1 MTVSCACPPAL
12 RRSRLAHA
20 FARLLDDQ
28 SRWVR
33 MSAFQTL
40 GPFIS
45 TFADPSVIGL
55 SYNQMGELVVIN
67 PEGAEF
73 KINTPG
79 IIETRMRAEENLP
92 DDSFFYRM
100 VFGEDPPQER
110 SHRERLVVYFVIQMC

>member
-1 MTVSCACPPAL
+1 MTVSCACPPIA
-12 RRSRLAHA
+12 RRTRLAQA
-20 FARLLDDQ
+20 FAPLLDDQ

-55 SYNQMGELVVIN
+55 SYNQMGELVLIN

-73 KINTPG
+73 RVNSWVYNDIGMKAY
-79 IIETRMRAEENLP
+79 EAAEFKQVRHKTSP
-92 DDSFFYRM
+92 IFDF
-100 VFGEDPPQER
+100 
-110 SHRERLVVYFVIQMC
+110 